1 MNDIDFYTSKNSTLP
16 AKRMSVD
23 YALRLIQEGKY
34 REYAD
39 KVRNAKTKE
48 EMDQAKF
55 DAPGFS
61 FSGIFERR
69 GKDRLIR
76 HSGIIAIDID
86 HLDGDVLSE
95 KERLMENPYVYSV
108 FLSISGKGLKVLVKV
123 PESLDAERHKLYYK
137 AIAEDFGIKEDRRAQ
152 DVARYTNVT
161 YDPDLY
167 LNPEAL
173 VWNKP
178 VEVVVAEEEE
188 APTANYTTPITD
200 MDERLRIILSWTE
213 GGFKRGNRNGYVYDT
228 ACNLCEYG
236 IEKDEALDILLPYA
250 CPDFTTDEIRYT
262 VGNAYRNKRFGSKTL
277 RKKEGAEERL
287 KALFSKVK
295 SAGYV
300 SFHHLPNPTMEY
312 RPDMKMVIVDD
323 DGVAEGMTRLIP
335 GFQWFSTGGKVLS
348 EELMAGIPRH
358 LRILI
363 CPRLNNQWSYQWK
376 NEIEMLQ
383 WKGYNLHVWEWWK
396 EFEPGVDDYVKGCS
410 VYDVIC
416 RR

>member
-1 MNDIDFYTSKNSTLP
+1 
-16 AKRMSVD
+16 MSVD

-39 KVRNAKTKE
+39 KVRNAKTRE

-69 GKDRLIR
+69 RKERLIR

-137 AIAEDFGIKEDRRAQ
+137 AIAEDFGVKEDRRAQ

-167 LNPEAL
+167 LNLGAL

-178 VEVVVAEEEE
+178 EVIAVEKKASTV
-188 APTANYTTPITD
+188 NYTAPITD

-213 GGFKRGNRNGYVYDT
+213 GGFRRGNRNGYVYDT

-250 CPDFTTDEIRYT
+250 CPDFTTDEIRYA

-277 RKKEGAEERL
+277 RKKEEAEERL
-287 KALFSKVK
+287 KALFSKIK
-295 SAGYV
+295 NIP
-300 SFHHLPNPTMEY
+300 SFYHLPNPTMEY
-312 RPDMKMVIVDD
+312 RPDMRMVIVDD
-323 DGVAEGMTRLIP
+323 DGVAEGMTKLIP

-348 EELMAGIPRH
+348 EELMAGIPKH

-363 CPRLNNQWSYQWK
+363 CPRLRNQWSYQWK
-376 NEIEMLQ
+376 NEIETLQ
-383 WKGYNLHVWEWWK
+383 WKGYGLHVWEWWK
-396 EFEPGVDDYVKGCS
+396 EFEPAVDDYVKGYS

>member
-1 MNDIDFYTSKNSTLP
+1 MNDIDFYTSKSNTLP

-39 KVRNAKTKE
+39 KVRNARTGE
-48 EMDQAKF
+48 EMNRAKF

-69 GKDRLIR
+69 GKERLIR

-86 HLDGDVLSE
+86 HLDEDVFSE
-95 KERLMENPYVYSV
+95 KERLMKNPYVYSV

-123 PESLDAERHKLYYK
+123 PESLDTERHKLYYK
-137 AIAEDFGIKEDRRAQ
+137 AIAEDFGVKEDRRAQ

-167 LNPEAL
+167 LNPGAL
-173 VWNKP
+173 VWDKP
-178 VEVVVAEEEE
+178 VEVKEEITIN
-188 APTANYTTPITD
+188 PDTANCTIPITD
-200 MDERLRIILSWTE
+200 MDERLRVILSWTE
-213 GGFKRGNRNGYVYDT
+213 GGFRRGNRNGYVYDT

-236 IEKDEALDILLPYA
+236 IGRDEALDILLPYA
-250 CPDFTTDEIRYT
+250 SSDFTTGEIRYT

-277 RKKEGAEERL
+277 RREGPEERL
-287 KALFSKVK
+287 KVLFSKVK
-295 SAGYV
+295 LAGNV
-300 SFHHLPNPTMEY
+300 SPHRLPNPTMEY
-312 RPDMKMVIVDD
+312 RPDMRMVIVDD
-323 DGVAEGMTRLIP
+323 DGVAEGMTKLIS

-348 EELMAGIPRH
+348 EELMIDIPRH
-358 LRILI
+358 LRILV
-363 CPRLNNQWSYQWK
+363 CPRLNNQWGYQWK
-376 NEIEMLQ
+376 NEIETLQ
-383 WKGYNLHVWEWWK
+383 WKGYNLHIWEWWK
-396 EFEPGVDDYVKGCS
+396 EFEPVQDDYAKGCS

>member
-1 MNDIDFYTSKNSTLP
+1 MNDIDFYTSKSNTLP

-23 YALRLIQEGKY
+23 YALRLIKEGKY

-39 KVRNAKTKE
+39 KVRNAKTRE
-48 EMDQAKF
+48 EIDWAKF

-69 GKDRLIR
+69 GKKRLIR
-76 HSGIIAIDID
+76 HSGIMAIDID

-95 KERLMENPYVYSV
+95 KGRLMKNPYVYSV

-123 PESLDAERHKLYYK
+123 PDGLDAERHKLYYR
-137 AIAEDFGIKEDRRAQ
+137 AIAEDFGVDEDRRAQ
-152 DVARYTNVT
+152 DIARYTNIT

-167 LNPEAL
+167 LNLGAL
-173 VWNKP
+173 VWDKP
-178 VEVVVAEEEE
+178 VEAKEEMTIN
-188 APTANYTTPITD
+188 PDTANYTIPITD

-213 GGFKRGNRNGYVYDT
+213 GGFRRGNRNGYVYDT

-236 IEKDEALDILLPYA
+236 IGRDEALDILLPYA
-250 CPDFTTDEIRYT
+250 SPDFTTDEIRYA

-277 RKKEGAEERL
+277 RREGADERL
-287 KALFSKVK
+287 KALFSRVK
-295 SAGYV
+295 SAGSV
-300 SFHHLPNPTMEY
+300 PFHHLPNPTMEY
-312 RPDMKMVIVDD
+312 RPDMRIVIVDD
-323 DGVAEGMTRLIP
+323 DDVAEGMTVFFP

-363 CPRLNNQWSYQWK
+363 CPRLNNQWSYEWK
-376 NEIEMLQ
+376 TEIEALQ
-383 WKGYNLHVWEWWK
+383 WKGYNLHVWKWWK
-396 EFEPGVDDYVKGCS
+396 EFEPGVDDCTKGSS

>member
-1 MNDIDFYTSKNSTLP
+1 MNDIDFYTSKSNTLP

-23 YALRLIQEGKY
+23 YALRLIKEGKY

-39 KVRNAKTKE
+39 KVRNARTGE
-48 EMDQAKF
+48 EMDRAKF

-69 GKDRLIR
+69 GKERLIR
-76 HSGIIAIDID
+76 HSGIMAIDID

-95 KERLMENPYVYSV
+95 KERLMKNPYVYSV

-123 PESLDAERHKLYYK
+123 PESLDAESHKLYYR
-137 AIAEDFGIKEDRRAQ
+137 AIAEDFGVDEDRRAQ

-161 YDPDLY
+161 YDPDLH
-167 LNPEAL
+167 LNPGAL

-178 VEVVVAEEEE
+178 VEVKEETTIN
-188 APTANYTTPITD
+188 PDTANCTAPVTD

-250 CPDFTTDEIRYT
+250 CPDFTTGEIRYT

-277 RKKEGAEERL
+277 RREGAVERL
-287 KALFSKVK
+287 RALFSKVK
-295 SAGYV
+295 NIP
-300 SFHHLPNPTMEY
+300 SFYHLPNPTMEY
-312 RPDMKMVIVDD
+312 RPDMRIVIVDD
-323 DGVAEGMTRLIP
+323 DGVAEGMSRVISS
-335 GFQWFSTGGKVLS
+335 FQWFSTGGKVLS
-348 EELMAGIPRH
+348 EELMAGIPGH

-363 CPRLNNQWSYQWK
+363 CPRLDNQWAYQWK

-396 EFEPGVDDYVKGCS
+396 GFEPVVDDYTEGIS

-416 RR
+416 GK

>member
-1 MNDIDFYTSKNSTLP
+1 MNDIDFYTSKNNTLP

-39 KVRNAKTKE
+39 KVRNAKTRE

-86 HLDGDVLSE
+86 HLNESVFSE
-95 KERLMENPYVYSV
+95 KVRLMENPYVYSV

-137 AIAEDFGIKEDRRAQ
+137 AIAEDFGVKEDRRAQ

-167 LNPEAL
+167 LNLGAL
-173 VWNKP
+173 VWDKP
-178 VEVVVAEEEE
+178 VEVIAVEEE
-188 APTANYTTPITD
+188 ASTANYTTPITD
-200 MDERLRIILSWTE
+200 MDESLRIILSWTE

-236 IEKDEALDILLPYA
+236 IGKDEALDILLPYA
-250 CPDFTTDEIRYT
+250 SSDFTTDEIRYT

-277 RKKEGAEERL
+277 RREGAEERL

-295 SAGYV
+295 LAGNV
-300 SFHHLPNPTMEY
+300 SLHHLPNPTMEY

-323 DGVAEGMTRLIP
+323 DGVAGGMTKLIP

-348 EELMAGIPRH
+348 EELMAGIPKH

-363 CPRLNNQWSYQWK
+363 CPRLNNQWAYQWK
-376 NEIEMLQ
+376 NEIETLQ

-396 EFEPGVDDYVKGCS
+396 EFEPAVDDYVKGYS
-410 VYDVIC
+410 VYDVIY

>member
-1 MNDIDFYTSKNSTLP
+1 MNDIDFYTSKSNTLP
-16 AKRMSVD
+16 AKRMSLD
-23 YALRLIQEGKY
+23 YALRQIQEGEY

-39 KVRNAKTKE
+39 KVRNARTRE
-48 EMDQAKF
+48 EMDRAKF

-69 GKDRLIR
+69 GKERLIR
-76 HSGIIAIDID
+76 HSGIMAIDID
-86 HLDGDVLSE
+86 HLDGDVFSE
-95 KERLMENPYVYSV
+95 KERLMKNPYVYSV

-123 PESLDAERHKLYYK
+123 PESLDAESHKLYYR
-137 AIAEDFGIKEDRRAQ
+137 AIAEDFGVDEDRRAQ

-167 LNPEAL
+167 LNPGAL
-173 VWNKP
+173 VWDKT
-178 VEVVVAEEEE
+178 VEVKEEMTIN
-188 APTANYTTPITD
+188 PDTANYTIPITD
-200 MDERLRIILSWTE
+200 MDERLRVILSWTE
-213 GGFKRGNRNGYVYDT
+213 GGFRRGNRNGYVYDT

-236 IEKDEALDILLPYA
+236 IGRDEALDILLPYA
-250 CPDFTTDEIRYT
+250 SSDFTPGEIRYT

-277 RKKEGAEERL
+277 RREGAEERL
-287 KALFSKVK
+287 KALFSSVK
-295 SAGYV
+295 NIP

-312 RPDMKMVIVDD
+312 RPDMRMVIVDD
-323 DGVAEGMTRLIP
+323 DGVAEGMTRLFP

-358 LRILI
+358 LRILV

-376 NEIEMLQ
+376 TEIEMLQ
-383 WKGYNLHVWEWWK
+383 WKGYNLYVWEWWK
-396 EFEPGVDDYVKGCS
+396 EFEPVPDDYTEGCS

>member
-1 MNDIDFYTSKNSTLP
+1 MNDIDFYTSKSNTLP

-23 YALRLIQEGKY
+23 YALRQIQEGEY

-39 KVRNAKTKE
+39 KVRNARTGE
-48 EMDQAKF
+48 ELDRAKF

-76 HSGIIAIDID
+76 HSGIMAIDID
-86 HLDGDVLSE
+86 HLDGDVFSE
-95 KERLMENPYVYSV
+95 KERLMKNPYVYSV

-123 PESLDAERHKLYYK
+123 PESLDAESHKLYYR
-137 AIAEDFGIKEDRRAQ
+137 AIAEDFGVEEDRRAQ

-161 YDPDLY
+161 YDPDLH
-167 LNPEAL
+167 LNSGAL
-173 VWNKP
+173 VWDKT
-178 VEVVVAEEEE
+178 VEAKEEMTIN
-188 APTANYTTPITD
+188 PDTANCTAPVTD

-213 GGFKRGNRNGYVYDT
+213 GGFRRGNRNGYVYDT

-236 IEKDEALDILLPYA
+236 IGRDEALDILLPYA
-250 CPDFTTDEIRYT
+250 SSDFTPGEIRYT

-277 RKKEGAEERL
+277 RREGSNERL
-287 KALFSKVK
+287 RVLFSKVK
-295 SAGYV
+295 NIP
-300 SFHHLPNPTMEY
+300 SFYHLPNPTMEY
-312 RPDMKMVIVDD
+312 RPDMRMVIVDD
-323 DGVAEGMTRLIP
+323 DGVAEGMTRLFP

-358 LRILI
+358 LRILV
-363 CPRLNNQWSYQWK
+363 CPRLNSQWSYEWK
-376 NEIEMLQ
+376 AEIEMLQ

-396 EFEPGVDDYVKGCS
+396 EFEPGIDDYTEGYS

>member
-1 MNDIDFYTSKNSTLP
+1 MNDIDFYTSKSNTLP

-23 YALRLIQEGKY
+23 YALRLIKEGKY

-39 KVRNAKTKE
+39 KVRNAKTRE
-48 EMDQAKF
+48 EIDWAKF

-69 GKDRLIR
+69 GKKRLIR
-76 HSGIIAIDID
+76 HSGIMAIDID

-95 KERLMENPYVYSV
+95 KGRLMKNPYVYSV

-123 PESLDAERHKLYYK
+123 PDGLDAERHKLYYR
-137 AIAEDFGIKEDRRAQ
+137 AIAEDFGVDEDRRAQ
-152 DVARYTNVT
+152 DIARYTNIT

-167 LNPEAL
+167 LNLGAL
-173 VWNKP
+173 VWDKP
-178 VEVVVAEEEE
+178 VEAKEEMTIN
-188 APTANYTTPITD
+188 PDTANYTIPITD

-213 GGFKRGNRNGYVYDT
+213 GGFRRGNRNGYVYDT

-236 IEKDEALDILLPYA
+236 IGRDEALDILLPYA
-250 CPDFTTDEIRYT
+250 SPDFTTDEIRYA

-277 RKKEGAEERL
+277 RREGADERL
-287 KALFSKVK
+287 KALFSRVK
-295 SAGYV
+295 SAGSV
-300 SFHHLPNPTMEY
+300 PFHHLPNPTMEY
-312 RPDMKMVIVDD
+312 RPDMRIVIVDD
-323 DGVAEGMTRLIP
+323 DDVAEGMTVFFP

-363 CPRLNNQWSYQWK
+363 CPRLNNQWSYEWK
-376 NEIEMLQ
+376 TEREAPEPTLSENIIKLQ
-383 WKGYNLHVWEWWK
+383 IIDNHILSTMQSKSK
-396 EFEPGVDDYVKGCS
+396 SF
-410 VYDVIC
+410 
-416 RR
+416 

>member
-1 MNDIDFYTSKNSTLP
+1 MNDIDFYTSKSNTLP

-23 YALRLIQEGKY
+23 YALRLIKEGKY

-39 KVRNAKTKE
+39 KVRNAKTRE
-48 EMDQAKF
+48 EIDWAKF

-69 GKDRLIR
+69 GKKRLIR
-76 HSGIIAIDID
+76 HSGIMAIDID

-95 KERLMENPYVYSV
+95 KGRLMKNPYVYSV

-123 PESLDAERHKLYYK
+123 PDGLDAERHKLYYR
-137 AIAEDFGIKEDRRAQ
+137 AIAEDFGVDEDRRAQ
-152 DVARYTNVT
+152 DIARYTNIT

-167 LNPEAL
+167 LNLGAL
-173 VWNKP
+173 VWDKP
-178 VEVVVAEEEE
+178 VEAKEEMTIN
-188 APTANYTTPITD
+188 PDTANYTIPITD

-213 GGFKRGNRNGYVYDT
+213 GGFRRGNRNGYVYDT

-236 IEKDEALDILLPYA
+236 IGRDEALDILFPYA
-250 CPDFTTDEIRYT
+250 SPDFTTDEIRYA

-277 RKKEGAEERL
+277 RREGADERL
-287 KALFSKVK
+287 KALFSRVK
-295 SAGYV
+295 SAGSV
-300 SFHHLPNPTMEY
+300 PFHHLPNPTMEY
-312 RPDMKMVIVDD
+312 RPDMRIVIVDD
-323 DGVAEGMTRLIP
+323 DDVAEGMTVFFP

-363 CPRLNNQWSYQWK
+363 CPRLNNQWSYEWK
-376 NEIEMLQ
+376 TEIEALQ
-383 WKGYNLHVWEWWK
+383 WKGYNLHVWKWWK
-396 EFEPGVDDYVKGCS
+396 EFEPGVDDCTKGSS

>member
-1 MNDIDFYTSKNSTLP
+1 
-16 AKRMSVD
+16 MSVD

-39 KVRNAKTKE
+39 KVRNARTRE
-48 EMDQAKF
+48 EMDRAKF
-55 DAPGFS
+55 EAPGFS

-69 GKDRLIR
+69 GKERMIR

-86 HLDGDVLSE
+86 HLDESVFSE
-95 KERLMENPYVYSV
+95 KGRLTANPYVYSV

-123 PESLDAERHKLYYK
+123 PDSLDAERHKRYYR
-137 AIAEDFGIKEDRRAQ
+137 AIAEDFGVDEDRRAQ

-167 LNPEAL
+167 LNPEVL

-178 VEVVVAEEEE
+178 AEVKEEMTIN
-188 APTANYTTPITD
+188 PDTANYTTPITD

-213 GGFKRGNRNGYVYDT
+213 GGFRRGNRNGYVYDT

-236 IEKDEALDILLPYA
+236 IGKDEALDILLPYA
-250 CPDFTTDEIRYT
+250 SSDFTTNEIRYT

-277 RKKEGAEERL
+277 RRERTEERL
-287 KALFSKVK
+287 KVLFSKVK
-295 SAGYV
+295 SAGNISSY
-300 SFHHLPNPTMEY
+300 HLPNPTMEY
-312 RPDMKMVIVDD
+312 RPDMRMVIVDD
-323 DGVAEGMTRLIP
+323 DGVAEGMSRLIP

-358 LRILI
+358 LRTLI
-363 CPRLNNQWSYQWK
+363 CPRLNSQWSYEWK
-376 NEIEMLQ
+376 TEIEALQ
-383 WKGYNLHVWEWWK
+383 WKGYNLYVWEWWK
-396 EFEPGVDDYVKGCS
+396 EFELAVDDYVKGCS

>member
-1 MNDIDFYTSKNSTLP
+1 MNDIDFYTSKNNTLP

-39 KVRNAKTKE
+39 KVRNAKTRE

-69 GKDRLIR
+69 RKERLI
-76 HSGIIAIDID
+76 IMAIDID

-137 AIAEDFGIKEDRRAQ
+137 AIAEDFGVKEDRRAQ

-167 LNPEAL
+167 LNLGAL

-178 VEVVVAEEEE
+178 EVIAVEKKRQQS
-188 APTANYTTPITD
+188 TT
-200 MDERLRIILSWTE
+200 
-213 GGFKRGNRNGYVYDT
+213 
-228 ACNLCEYG
+228 
-236 IEKDEALDILLPYA
+236 
-250 CPDFTTDEIRYT
+250 
-262 VGNAYRNKRFGSKTL
+262 
-277 RKKEGAEERL
+277 
-287 KALFSKVK
+287 
-295 SAGYV
+295 
-300 SFHHLPNPTMEY
+300 
-312 RPDMKMVIVDD
+312 
-323 DGVAEGMTRLIP
+323 
-335 GFQWFSTGGKVLS
+335 Q
-348 EELMAGIPRH
+348 PR
-358 LRILI
+358 
-363 CPRLNNQWSYQWK
+363 
-376 NEIEMLQ
+376 
-383 WKGYNLHVWEWWK
+383 
-396 EFEPGVDDYVKGCS
+396 
-410 VYDVIC
+410 
-416 RR
+416 

>member
-1 MNDIDFYTSKNSTLP
+1 MNDIDFYTSKSNTLP

-23 YALRLIQEGKY
+23 YALRQIQEGRYK
-34 REYAD
+34 EYAD
-39 KVRNAKTKE
+39 KVRNAKTGE
-48 EMDQAKF
+48 EMDRAKF

-69 GKDRLIR
+69 GKERLIR
-76 HSGIIAIDID
+76 HSGIMAIDID

-95 KERLMENPYVYSV
+95 KERLMKNPYVYSV

-123 PESLDAERHKLYYK
+123 PESLDAESHKLYYR
-137 AIAEDFGIKEDRRAQ
+137 AIAEDFGVDEDRRAQ

-161 YDPDLY
+161 YDPNLH
-167 LNPEAL
+167 LNPGAL
-173 VWNKP
+173 VWDKA
-178 VEVVVAEEEE
+178 VEAKEEIIIN
-188 APTANYTTPITD
+188 PDTANYTIPITD

-236 IEKDEALDILLPYA
+236 IGRDEALDILLPYA
-250 CPDFTTDEIRYT
+250 SSDFTTGEIRYT

-277 RKKEGAEERL
+277 RREGADERL
-287 KALFSKVK
+287 RALFSKVK
-295 SAGYV
+295 NIP
-300 SFHHLPNPTMEY
+300 SFYHLPDPTMEY
-312 RPDMKMVIVDD
+312 RPDMRMVIVDD
-323 DGVAEGMTRLIP
+323 DGVAEGMTRLFP
-335 GFQWFSTGGKVLS
+335 DFQWLSTGGKALS
-348 EELMAGIPRH
+348 EELMAGTPGH

-363 CPRLNNQWSYQWK
+363 CPRLRNQWAYQWK
-376 NEIEMLQ
+376 NEIETLQ

-396 EFEPGVDDYVKGCS
+396 EFEPGADDYVKGSS
-410 VYDVIC
+410 VHDVIC

>member
-1 MNDIDFYTSKNSTLP
+1 MNDIDFYTSKSNTLP

-39 KVRNAKTKE
+39 KVRNAGTRE
-48 EMDQAKF
+48 EMDRAKF
-55 DAPGFS
+55 EAPGFS
-61 FSGIFERR
+61 FSGIFGRR
-69 GKDRLIR
+69 GKERLIR
-76 HSGIIAIDID
+76 HSGIMAIDID

-123 PESLDAERHKLYYK
+123 PDSLDAESHKLYYR
-137 AIAEDFGIKEDRRAQ
+137 AIAEDFGVVEDRRAQ
-152 DVARYTNVT
+152 DIARYTNVT

-167 LNPEAL
+167 LNPGAL
-173 VWNKP
+173 VWDKP
-178 VEVVVAEEEE
+178 VEVKEEM
-188 APTANYTTPITD
+188 AINPDTANCTAPVTD

-213 GGFKRGNRNGYVYDT
+213 GGFSRGNRNGYVYDT

-236 IEKDEALDILLPYA
+236 IGRDETLDILLPYA
-250 CPDFTTDEIRYT
+250 SSDFTPGEIRYT

-277 RKKEGAEERL
+277 RREGADERL
-287 KALFSKVK
+287 KALFSRVK
-295 SAGYV
+295 NIP
-300 SFHHLPNPTMEY
+300 SFYHLPNPTMKY
-312 RPDMKMVIVDD
+312 RPDMRIVIVDD
-323 DGVAEGMTRLIP
+323 DGVAEGMTGLFP

-348 EELMAGIPRH
+348 GDLMTGIPRH

-363 CPRLNNQWSYQWK
+363 CPRINNQRSYQWQ

-383 WKGYNLHVWEWWK
+383 WKGYALYVWEWWK
-396 EFEPGVDDYVKGCS
+396 EFEPAPDDYAKGS
-410 VYDVIC
+410 TVYDVIC
-416 RR
+416 KR

>member
-1 MNDIDFYTSKNSTLP
+1 MNDIDFYTSKNNTLP

-39 KVRNAKTKE
+39 KVRNAKTRE

-95 KERLMENPYVYSV
+95 KVRLMENPYVYSV

-137 AIAEDFGIKEDRRAQ
+137 AIAEDFGVKEDRRAQ

-167 LNPEAL
+167 LNSEAL
-173 VWNKP
+173 VWDKP
-178 VEVVVAEEEE
+178 VEVIAVEEE
-188 APTANYTTPITD
+188 ASTANYTTPITD
-200 MDERLRIILSWTE
+200 MDESLRIILSWTE

-262 VGNAYRNKRFGSKTL
+262 VDNAYRNKRFGSKTL

-287 KALFSKVK
+287 KALFSKAE
-295 SAGYV
+295 STGNV
-300 SFHHLPNPTMEY
+300 SLHHLPNPTMEY
-312 RPDMKMVIVDD
+312 RPDMRIVIVDD
-323 DGVAEGMTRLIP
+323 DGVAGGMTKLIP

-358 LRILI
+358 LRILV
-363 CPRLNNQWSYQWK
+363 CPRLNNQWAYQWK
-376 NEIEMLQ
+376 NEIETLQ

-396 EFEPGVDDYVKGCS
+396 EFEPGVDDYVKGYS

>member
-1 MNDIDFYTSKNSTLP
+1 MNDIDFYTSKSNTLP

-39 KVRNAKTKE
+39 KVRNARTRE
-48 EMDQAKF
+48 EMDRAKF
-55 DAPGFS
+55 EAPGFS

-69 GKDRLIR
+69 GKERMIR

-86 HLDGDVLSE
+86 HLDESVFSE
-95 KERLMENPYVYSV
+95 KERLMKNPYVYSV

-123 PESLDAERHKLYYK
+123 PDSLDAERHKRYYR
-137 AIAEDFGIKEDRRAQ
+137 AIAEDFGVDEDRRAQ

-167 LNPEAL
+167 LNPEVL

-178 VEVVVAEEEE
+178 AEVKEEMTIN
-188 APTANYTTPITD
+188 PDTANYTTPITD

-213 GGFKRGNRNGYVYDT
+213 GGFRRGNRNGYVYDT

-236 IEKDEALDILLPYA
+236 IGKDEALDILLPYA
-250 CPDFTTDEIRYT
+250 SSDFTAGEIRYT

-277 RKKEGAEERL
+277 RRERTEERL
-287 KALFSKVK
+287 KVLFSKVK
-295 SAGYV
+295 SAGNISSY
-300 SFHHLPNPTMEY
+300 HLPNPTMEY
-312 RPDMKMVIVDD
+312 RPDMRMVIVDD
-323 DGVAEGMTRLIP
+323 DGVAEGMSRLIP

-358 LRILI
+358 LRTLI
-363 CPRLNNQWSYQWK
+363 CPRLNSQWSYEWK
-376 NEIEMLQ
+376 TEIEALQ
-383 WKGYNLHVWEWWK
+383 WKGYNLYVWEWWK
-396 EFEPGVDDYVKGCS
+396 EFELAVDDYVKGCS

>member
-1 MNDIDFYTSKNSTLP
+1 MNDIDFYTSKNNTLP

-39 KVRNAKTKE
+39 KVRNAKTRE
-48 EMDQAKF
+48 EMDRAKF
-55 DAPGFS
+55 EAPGFS

-69 GKDRLIR
+69 GKERLIR
-76 HSGIIAIDID
+76 HSGIMAIDID
-86 HLDGDVLSE
+86 HLNESVFSE
-95 KERLMENPYVYSV
+95 KVRLMENPYVYSV

-123 PESLDAERHKLYYK
+123 PESLDAERHKLYYR
-137 AIAEDFGIKEDRRAQ
+137 AIAEDFGVDEDRRAQ

-167 LNPEAL
+167 LNSEAL

-178 VEVVVAEEEE
+178 VEVKEETTIN
-188 APTANYTTPITD
+188 PDTANYTTPITD

-250 CPDFTTDEIRYT
+250 CPDFTTGEIRYT

-312 RPDMKMVIVDD
+312 RPDMRMVIVDN
-323 DGVAEGMTRLIP
+323 DGVAEGMTKFIP

-348 EELMAGIPRH
+348 EELMAGIPKH

-363 CPRLNNQWSYQWK
+363 CPRLNNQWAYQWK
-376 NEIEMLQ
+376 NEIETLQ

-396 EFEPGVDDYVKGCS
+396 EFEPGVDDYVKGSS

>member
-1 MNDIDFYTSKNSTLP
+1 MNDIDFYTSKNNTLP

-23 YALRLIQEGKY
+23 YALRLIQEGRY

-39 KVRNAKTKE
+39 KVRNARTRE
-48 EMDQAKF
+48 ELDRAKF

-76 HSGIIAIDID
+76 HSGIMAIDID
-86 HLDGDVLSE
+86 HLDGDVFLE
-95 KERLMENPYVYSV
+95 KERLMKNPYVYSV

-123 PESLDAERHKLYYK
+123 PDGLDAERHKLYYK
-137 AIAEDFGIKEDRRAQ
+137 AIAEDFGVDEDRRAQ

-167 LNPEAL
+167 LNLGAL

-178 VEVVVAEEEE
+178 EVIAVEKKASTV
-188 APTANYTTPITD
+188 NYTAPITD
-200 MDERLRIILSWTE
+200 MDESLRIILSWTE
-213 GGFKRGNRNGYVYDT
+213 GGFRRGNRNGYVYDT

-250 CPDFTTDEIRYT
+250 CPDFTTNEIRYT
-262 VGNAYRNKRFGSKTL
+262 VGNAYRNERFGSKTL
-277 RKKEGAEERL
+277 RREGAAERL
-287 KALFSKVK
+287 KVLFSKVK
-295 SAGYV
+295 NIP
-300 SFHHLPNPTMEY
+300 SFYHLPNPTMEY
-312 RPDMKMVIVDD
+312 RPDMRIVIVDD
-323 DGVAEGMTRLIP
+323 DGVAEGMTRLFP

-376 NEIEMLQ
+376 AEIETLQ
-383 WKGYNLHVWEWWK
+383 WKGYGLHVWKWWK
-396 EFEPGVDDYVKGCS
+396 EFEPGVDDYMKGSS

>member
-1 MNDIDFYTSKNSTLP
+1 
-16 AKRMSVD
+16 MSVD

-39 KVRNAKTKE
+39 KVRNAKTGE
-48 EMDQAKF
+48 EMDRAKF

-86 HLDGDVLSE
+86 HLNESVFSE
-95 KERLMENPYVYSV
+95 KVRLMENPYVYSV

-137 AIAEDFGIKEDRRAQ
+137 AIAEDFGVKEDKRAQ

-167 LNPEAL
+167 LNLGAL
-173 VWNKP
+173 VWDKP
-178 VEVVVAEEEE
+178 VEVIAVEEE
-188 APTANYTTPITD
+188 ASTANYTTPITD
-200 MDERLRIILSWTE
+200 MDESLRIILSWTE

-236 IEKDEALDILLPYA
+236 IGKDEALDILLPYA
-250 CPDFTTDEIRYT
+250 SSDFTTGEIGYT

-277 RKKEGAEERL
+277 RREGAEERL

-295 SAGYV
+295 SAGNV
-300 SFHHLPNPTMEY
+300 SLHHLPNPTMEY
-312 RPDMKMVIVDD
+312 RPDMRMVIVDD
-323 DGVAEGMTRLIP
+323 DGVAGGMTKLIP

-363 CPRLNNQWSYQWK
+363 CPRLNNQWGYQWK
-376 NEIEMLQ
+376 NEIETLQ
-383 WKGYNLHVWEWWK
+383 WKGYGLHVWKWWK
-396 EFEPGVDDYVKGCS
+396 EFELAVDDYVKGCS

>member
-1 MNDIDFYTSKNSTLP
+1 MNDIDFYTSKSNTLP

-23 YALRLIQEGKY
+23 YALRQIQEGKY
-34 REYAD
+34 KEYAD
-39 KVRNAKTKE
+39 KVRNARTGE

-55 DAPGFS
+55 EAPGFS

-76 HSGIIAIDID
+76 HSGIMAIDID
-86 HLDGDVLSE
+86 HLDGDVFSE
-95 KERLMENPYVYSV
+95 KERLMKNPYVYSV

-123 PESLDAERHKLYYK
+123 PESLDAEKHKLYYR
-137 AIAEDFGIKEDRRAQ
+137 AIAEDFGVKEDRRAQ

-161 YDPDLY
+161 YDPNLH
-167 LNPEAL
+167 LNPGAL
-173 VWNKP
+173 VWDKA
-178 VEVVVAEEEE
+178 VEAKEEIIIN
-188 APTANYTTPITD
+188 PDTANYTIPITD

-236 IEKDEALDILLPYA
+236 IGRDEALDILLPYA
-250 CPDFTTDEIRYT
+250 SSDFTTGEIRYT

-277 RKKEGAEERL
+277 RREGADERL
-287 KALFSKVK
+287 RALFSKVK
-295 SAGYV
+295 NIP
-300 SFHHLPNPTMEY
+300 SFYHLPDPTMEY
-312 RPDMKMVIVDD
+312 RPDMRMVIVDD
-323 DGVAEGMTRLIP
+323 DGVAEGMTRLFP

-358 LRILI
+358 LRILV
-363 CPRLNNQWSYQWK
+363 CPRLNNQWSYEWK
-376 NEIEMLQ
+376 AEIETLQ

-396 EFEPGVDDYVKGCS
+396 EFEPGVDDYTKGCS
-410 VYDVIC
+410 AYDVIC

>member
-1 MNDIDFYTSKNSTLP
+1 MNDIDFYTSKSNTLP

-23 YALRLIQEGKY
+23 YALRLIKEGKY

-39 KVRNAKTKE
+39 KVRNAKTRE
-48 EMDQAKF
+48 EIDWAKF

-69 GKDRLIR
+69 GKKRLIR
-76 HSGIIAIDID
+76 HSGIMAIDID

-95 KERLMENPYVYSV
+95 KGRLMKNPYVYSV

-123 PESLDAERHKLYYK
+123 PDGLDAERHKLYYR
-137 AIAEDFGIKEDRRAQ
+137 AIAEDFGVDEDRRAQ
-152 DVARYTNVT
+152 DIARYTNIT

-167 LNPEAL
+167 LNLGAL
-173 VWNKP
+173 VWDKP
-178 VEVVVAEEEE
+178 VEAKEEMTIN
-188 APTANYTTPITD
+188 PDTANYTIPITD

-213 GGFKRGNRNGYVYDT
+213 GGFRRGNRNGYVYDT

-236 IEKDEALDILLPYA
+236 IGRDEALDILLPYA
-250 CPDFTTDEIRYT
+250 SPDFTTDEIRYA

-277 RKKEGAEERL
+277 RREGADERL
-287 KALFSKVK
+287 KALFSRVK
-295 SAGYV
+295 SAGSV
-300 SFHHLPNPTMEY
+300 PFHHLPNTTMEY
-312 RPDMKMVIVDD
+312 RPDMRIVIVDD
-323 DGVAEGMTRLIP
+323 DDVAEGMTVFFP

-363 CPRLNNQWSYQWK
+363 CPRLNNQWSYEWK
-376 NEIEMLQ
+376 TEIEALQ
-383 WKGYNLHVWEWWK
+383 WKGYNLHVWKWWK
-396 EFEPGVDDYVKGCS
+396 EFEPGVDDCTKGSS

>member
-1 MNDIDFYTSKNSTLP
+1 MNDIDFYTSKNNTLP

-39 KVRNAKTKE
+39 KVRNAKTGE

-86 HLDGDVLSE
+86 HLNESVFSE
-95 KERLMENPYVYSV
+95 KVRLMENPYVYSV

-137 AIAEDFGIKEDRRAQ
+137 AIAEDFGVKEDRRAQ

-167 LNPEAL
+167 LNLGAL
-173 VWNKP
+173 VWDKP
-178 VEVVVAEEEE
+178 VEVIAVEEE
-188 APTANYTTPITD
+188 ASTANYTTPITD
-200 MDERLRIILSWTE
+200 MDESLRIILSWTE

-236 IEKDEALDILLPYA
+236 IGKDEALDILLPYA
-250 CPDFTTDEIRYT
+250 SSDFTTDEIRYT

-277 RKKEGAEERL
+277 RREGAEERL

-295 SAGYV
+295 SAGNV
-300 SFHHLPNPTMEY
+300 SLHHLPNPTMEY

-323 DGVAEGMTRLIP
+323 DGVAGGMTKLIP

-348 EELMAGIPRH
+348 EELMAGIPKH

-363 CPRLNNQWSYQWK
+363 CPRLNNQWAYQWK
-376 NEIEMLQ
+376 NEIETLQ

-396 EFEPGVDDYVKGCS
+396 EFEPAVDDYVKGYS
-410 VYDVIC
+410 VYDVIY

>member
-1 MNDIDFYTSKNSTLP
+1 MKNTKS
-16 AKRMSVD
+16 MSVD

-39 KVRNAKTKE
+39 KVRNAKTRE

-86 HLDGDVLSE
+86 HLNESVFSE
-95 KERLMENPYVYSV
+95 KVRLMENPYVYSV

-137 AIAEDFGIKEDRRAQ
+137 AIAEDFGVKEDRRAQ

-167 LNPEAL
+167 LNSEAL

-178 VEVVVAEEEE
+178 VEVIAVEEE
-188 APTANYTTPITD
+188 ASTANYTTPITD

-250 CPDFTTDEIRYT
+250 SSDFTTGEIGYT

-277 RKKEGAEERL
+277 RREGAEERL

-295 SAGYV
+295 NIP
-300 SFHHLPNPTMEY
+300 SFYHLPNPTMEY
-312 RPDMKMVIVDD
+312 RPDMRIVIVDD
-323 DGVAEGMTRLIP
+323 DGVAEGMTVFFP
-335 GFQWFSTGGKVLS
+335 DFQWFSTGGKVLS

-358 LRILI
+358 LRILV
-363 CPRLNNQWSYQWK
+363 CPRLYNQWVYQWK
-376 NEIEMLQ
+376 NEIETLQ

-396 EFEPGVDDYVKGCS
+396 EFEPGVDDYTKGCS

>member
-1 MNDIDFYTSKNSTLP
+1 MNDIDFYTSKNNTLP

-23 YALRLIQEGKY
+23 YALRLIQEGRY

-39 KVRNAKTKE
+39 KVRNAKTRE
-48 EMDQAKF
+48 EIDWAKF

-69 GKDRLIR
+69 GKKRLIR
-76 HSGIIAIDID
+76 HSGIMAIDID

-95 KERLMENPYVYSV
+95 KGRLMKNPYVYSV

-123 PESLDAERHKLYYK
+123 PDGLDAERHKLYYR
-137 AIAEDFGIKEDRRAQ
+137 AIAEDFGVDEDRRAQ
-152 DVARYTNVT
+152 DIARYTNIT

-167 LNPEAL
+167 LNLGAL
-173 VWNKP
+173 VWDKP
-178 VEVVVAEEEE
+178 VEAKEEMTIN
-188 APTANYTTPITD
+188 PDTANYTIPITD

-213 GGFKRGNRNGYVYDT
+213 GGFRRGNRNGYVYDT

-236 IEKDEALDILLPYA
+236 IGRDEALDILLPYA
-250 CPDFTTDEIRYT
+250 SPDFTTDEIRYA

-277 RKKEGAEERL
+277 RREGADERL
-287 KALFSKVK
+287 KALFSRVK
-295 SAGYV
+295 SAGSV
-300 SFHHLPNPTMEY
+300 PFHHLPNPTMEY
-312 RPDMKMVIVDD
+312 RPDMRIVIVDD
-323 DGVAEGMTRLIP
+323 DDVAEGMTVFFP

-363 CPRLNNQWSYQWK
+363 CPRLNNQWSYEWK
-376 NEIEMLQ
+376 TEIEALQ
-383 WKGYNLHVWEWWK
+383 WKGYNLHVWKWWK
-396 EFEPGVDDYVKGCS
+396 EFEPGVDDCTKGSS

>member
-1 MNDIDFYTSKNSTLP
+1 MNDIDFYTSKSNTLP

-23 YALRLIQEGKY
+23 YALRLIKEGKY

-39 KVRNAKTKE
+39 KVRNAKTRE
-48 EMDQAKF
+48 EIDWAKF

-69 GKDRLIR
+69 GKKRLIR
-76 HSGIIAIDID
+76 HSGIMAIDID

-95 KERLMENPYVYSV
+95 KGRLMKNPYVYSV

-123 PESLDAERHKLYYK
+123 PDGLDAERHKLYYR
-137 AIAEDFGIKEDRRAQ
+137 AIAEDFGVDEDRRAQ
-152 DVARYTNVT
+152 DIARYTNIT

-167 LNPEAL
+167 LNLGAL
-173 VWNKP
+173 VWDKP
-178 VEVVVAEEEE
+178 VGAKEEMTIN
-188 APTANYTTPITD
+188 PDTANYTIPITD

-213 GGFKRGNRNGYVYDT
+213 GGFRRGNRNGYVYDT

-236 IEKDEALDILLPYA
+236 IGRDEALDILLPYA
-250 CPDFTTDEIRYT
+250 SPDFTTDEIRYA

-277 RKKEGAEERL
+277 RREGADERL
-287 KALFSKVK
+287 KALFSRVK
-295 SAGYV
+295 SAGSV
-300 SFHHLPNPTMEY
+300 PFHHLPNPTMEY
-312 RPDMKMVIVDD
+312 RPDMRIVIVDD
-323 DGVAEGMTRLIP
+323 DDVAEGMTVFFP

-363 CPRLNNQWSYQWK
+363 CPRLNNQWSYEWK
-376 NEIEMLQ
+376 TEIEALQ
-383 WKGYNLHVWEWWK
+383 WKGYNLHVWKWWK
-396 EFEPGVDDYVKGCS
+396 EFEPGVDDCTKGSS